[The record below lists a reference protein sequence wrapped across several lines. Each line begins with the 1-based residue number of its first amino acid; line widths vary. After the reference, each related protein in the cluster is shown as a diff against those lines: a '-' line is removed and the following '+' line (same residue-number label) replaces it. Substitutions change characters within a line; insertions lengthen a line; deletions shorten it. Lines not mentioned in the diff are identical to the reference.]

1 MMDGSQT
8 VYGTG
13 VMVITVKGL
22 GDGVWGTDG
31 TDVVVILVMRVK
43 DG

>member
-1 MMDGSQT
+1 MTDESQT
-8 VYGTG
+8 MCGTG
-13 VMVITVKGL
+13 GMMIMVTGM

-31 TDVVVILVMRVK
+31 TDVVILVMRVK